1 MKVLS
6 YLAVI
11 DSSITKIN
19 TSKYYSFYYY
29 DVIGKLVST
38 GRLSENPLQPF
49 FVESP
54 LVSLSL
60 TIEWEIIPLKMNI
73 EGDR

>member
-1 MKVLS
+1 LS

-38 GRLSENPLQPF
+38 GNSAKTLFNHS
-49 FVESP
+49 
-54 LVSLSL
+54 SLSL
-60 TIEWEIIPLKMNI
+60 PWFLYL
-73 EGDR
+73 